1 MYGRDDTKII
11 VYSMR
16 RCTKK
21 GGGGEE
27 IKRNFFDKIV
37 NYCKIVEEQDNI
49 I

>member
-21 GGGGEE
+21 GGGE

>member
-21 GGGGEE
+21 GGGEE